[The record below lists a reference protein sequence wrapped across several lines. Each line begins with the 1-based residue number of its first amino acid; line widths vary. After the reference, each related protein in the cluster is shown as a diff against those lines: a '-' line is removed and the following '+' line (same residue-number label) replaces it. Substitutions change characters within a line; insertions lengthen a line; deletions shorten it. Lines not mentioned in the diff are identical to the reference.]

1 MEAKI
6 SEFEAQAAQQL
17 AQNQPPN
24 PEQEKQSRESAREEG
39 ELAIKQEEMS
49 IRKDRFVQGAQLD
62 DRIQNRKDKELQL
75 KAVDQIMKTRNA
87 RKSQKSKK

>member
-1 MEAKI
+1 M
-6 SEFEAQAAQQL
+6 
-17 AQNQPPN
+17 N
-24 PEQEKQSRESAREEG
+24 
-39 ELAIKQEEMS
+39 
-49 IRKDRFVQGAQLD
+49 IRKERFVQGAQLD